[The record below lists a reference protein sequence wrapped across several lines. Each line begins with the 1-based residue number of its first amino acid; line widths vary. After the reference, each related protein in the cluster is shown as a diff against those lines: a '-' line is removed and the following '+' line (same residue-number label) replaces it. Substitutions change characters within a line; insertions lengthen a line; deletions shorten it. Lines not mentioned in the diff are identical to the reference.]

1 MDELRTRIS
10 EDLSGV
16 IKGEI
21 RCDPLTVAM
30 YASDASLY
38 QIAPAG
44 VAYPRDQEDV
54 VALAKYSAETD
65 TPLVARGA
73 GTGLAGE
80 ALGKGVVVDFSRHM
94 RHIEAIMEP
103 TVRVQPGVVRSELNR
118 ELRKHGRYFPPDPS
132 GANVTTIGSMLA
144 LDAAGSHSVR
154 IGSTRDHVEQI
165 EVVLSGGHVVE
176 VGNEPLVA
184 LTGGPLTP
192 APFHSSE
199 SPAGL
204 DSGSDAPTVKRT
216 LISKISKLLADNADL
231 IRKHQPPLIRN
242 RSGYYLRGVLS
253 QTHLNLVRMLI
264 GSEGTLGL
272 FTGAV
277 LHTSPLP
284 AHRGAVLIVFGQLE
298 AALRAVQAISPQQP
312 SACDLLDRRVLSL
325 ARDAD
330 PRFAEMIPAAGEAA
344 LLVEQTGFTPHQ
356 IRDRIRMIVAAVQE
370 LPGINAVTHEAY
382 EVDEVEFLWSLP
394 ERVVPLLMRLPGP
407 THPLPFVE
415 DVAVPPEALQDFLVL
430 AQNVFKKHEVTS
442 SLYAHAAAGQ
452 LHMRPF
458 LTQPTAVDAQRLEDI
473 ARDLYQVVFSVGG
486 TISGEHGDGLSRT
499 SFLRSQYGSL
509 YTVFKQIKQIFDPHN
524 LMNPGKIIS
533 DDPHLT
539 IKNLRPRNPPPED
552 LTTLQLNWSW
562 EQVAEEADHCNG
574 CGSCRTQEANK
585 RMCPLFHTSHL
596 EEASPRAKANLMRQF
611 ASGTL
616 EAELLASAEMKR
628 VADLCFNCK
637 QCELECPTNVNIPQ
651 LMIEA
656 KAAFVEANGL
666 SRATW
671 ALTRVH
677 SFGTFGSAGSLL
689 VNWALQ
695 NPLARWLMEKM
706 LGISRFRKLPLFARR
721 PFLKAQKSLT
731 LNPPSAGSQRQ
742 GVVYF
747 VDHYANYH
755 DPELGKAFLAV
766 LLHNGI
772 RVHSPAGQTA
782 SGMGLICAGDLVAA
796 RDLALENVR
805 HLAEF
810 AREGVP
816 IVCTEPTAALCLKK
830 EYPLLLDH
838 PDVATVAEQT
848 IEAGTFLA
856 NLHAEGRLKTDFGP
870 LDLQVGYHTP
880 CHLKALGDR
889 APLQELLG
897 LIPSLKV
904 HKIEEGC
911 SGMAGTYG
919 LNTDNFRDSLRI
931 GRGLITRLRQDG
943 FDVGATECSSCKMQ
957 MEQGTQIP
965 TLHPMKLLA
974 LSYGLM
980 PELREK
986 LKPSKRPLVVT

>member
-1 MDELRTRIS
+1 MDESRLRIS

-16 IKGEI
+16 LKGEI

-30 YASDASLY
+30 YSSDASLY

-44 VAYPRDQEDV
+44 VAFPRDVEDV
-54 VALAKYSAETD
+54 VTLAEYSASTD
-65 TPLVARGA
+65 IPLVARGA

-80 ALGKGVVVDFSRHM
+80 SLGKGIIVDFSRYM
-94 RHIEAIMEP
+94 RHIEEIRDS

-118 ELRKHGRYFPPDPS
+118 ALRKQGRYFPPDPS

-154 IGSTRDHVEQI
+154 IGSTRDHVESLD
-165 EVVLSGGHVVE
+165 VVLSGGQSVE
-176 VGNEPLVA
+176 VGIEPLA
-184 LTGGPLTP
+184 GSTA
-192 APFHSSE
+192 APPQMHAAE
-199 SPAGL
+199 SPGGL
-204 DSGSDAPTVKRT
+204 ESGSDAPTLKRT
-216 LISKISKLLADNADL
+216 LVSKIAKLLGDNADL
-231 IRKHQPPLIRN
+231 VREHQPPLIRN
-242 RSGYYLRGVLS
+242 RSGYYLRGVLTK
-253 QTHLNLVRMLI
+253 THLNLVRMLI
-264 GSEGTLGL
+264 GSEGTLGM
-272 FTGAV
+272 FSSAV

-284 AHRGAVLIVFGQLE
+284 AHRGVVLLIFGQVE
-298 AALRAVQAISPQQP
+298 AALRAVQVVALQQP

-330 PRFAEMIPAAGEAA
+330 PRFAEMIPVTGEAA
-344 LLVEQTGFTPHQ
+344 LLVEQTGFTLQQ
-356 IRDRIRMIVAAVQE
+356 IRDRIRMVVAAVQD

-382 EVDEVEFLWSLP
+382 TPDEVEFLWRLP

-415 DVAVPPEALQDFLVL
+415 DVAVPPEALQEFLTR

-458 LTQPTAVDAQRLEDI
+458 LTLPSADEAQRLEDI

-539 IKNLRPRNPPPED
+539 IKNLRPRTPLDED
-552 LTTLQLNWSW
+552 LPVLQLNWSW
-562 EQVAEEADHCNG
+562 QQIAEETDRCNG
-574 CGSCRTQEANK
+574 CGGCRTQEANR
-585 RMCPLFHTSHL
+585 RMCPLFHSRHL
-596 EEASPRAKANLMRQF
+596 EEASPRAKANLMRQI

-616 EAELLASAEMKR
+616 DPDLMATSDFKR

-656 KAAFVEANGL
+656 KASFVDANGL
-666 SRATW
+666 SRSRWILSRLHQFA
-671 ALTRVH
+671 
-677 SFGTFGSAGSLL
+677 SAASAASLV
-689 VNWALQ
+689 VNWGLQ
-695 NPLARWLMEKM
+695 SPFVRWLLEKI
-706 LGISRFRKLPLFARR
+706 LGISRHRKLPSFARR
-721 PFLKAQKSLT
+721 PFLKSHKSLT
-731 LNPPSAGSQRQ
+731 LNPPTAGTARK

-747 VDHYANYH
+747 IDHFANYH
-755 DPELGKAFLAV
+755 DPELARSFLAV
-766 LLHNGI
+766 MLHNGI
-772 RVHSPAGQTA
+772 RVHAPADQLA
-782 SGMGLICAGDLVAA
+782 SGMALISAGDLDAA
-796 RDLALENVR
+796 RELARENVR
-805 HLAEF
+805 QLAEF
-810 AREGVP
+810 AREEVP

-838 PDVATVAEQT
+838 PDVSTVAKQT
-848 IEAGTFLA
+848 IDAGQFLA
-856 NLHAEGRLKTDFGP
+856 GLHDEGKLKTDFAP
-870 LDLQVGYHTP
+870 LEIQVGYHTP
-880 CHLKALGDR
+880 CHLKALGER
-889 APLQELLG
+889 EPLRELLG
-897 LIPSLKV
+897 LIPGLQL
-904 HKIEEGC
+904 HRINEGC
-911 SGMAGTYG
+911 SGMAGAYG
-919 LNTDNFRDSLRI
+919 LTTENFRDSLRI

-943 FDVGATECSSCKMQ
+943 LDIGATECSSCKMQ
-957 MEQGTQIP
+957 MEQGTTIA
-965 TLHPMKLLA
+965 TLHPIKLLA
-974 LSYGLM
+974 LSYGLV
-980 PELREK
+980 PELRDK
-986 LKPSKRPLVVT
+986 LKNPSSSLVVT